1 MIKVQVQ
8 GITDTMEQQTNIFDV
23 LITLKSKP
31 KPNRTQYL
39 WANAVIIDDEDARCP
54 VIEG

>member
-1 MIKVQVQ
+1 
-8 GITDTMEQQTNIFDV
+8 MEQQTTIFDV